1 MTKLAQVRTRNGAS
15 FTVAAEHAPRFQA
28 LLDDPGWGNYQFDA
42 AQSGGYNPRNIR
54 GTNTP
59 SQHAFGNAID
69 INWTRNA
76 RGTPGDIDPNLARSL
91 ATKHGFTWGGDWKN
105 PDPMHFEV
113 ARNSPAPMA
122 QRGLTSY
129 AGLGGPPT
137 PPPQPETPPMASGN
151 GILSKKIDP
160 QEELM
165 GILGNQGS
173 QAGWNALMQLGAGI
187 AGGANQGWGPGLGL
201 GLQNASEAMQGGQN
215 QRMKALGL
223 LTDMQQQQQ
232 RMALEQ
238 QQAATNAPFK
248 AAELANMQ
256 SLMRS
261 RDADAATQQ
270 QLNQLLF
277 PQGMPTNPIQSQ
289 SFNPQA
295 PQQGLQQIGNPMA
308 PQFGGDPNL
317 RMVADDGASSIDAQA
332 QAGAAPEQGGPS
344 GGYDP
349 SAVYSMPG
357 NETVQTPLGP
367 MSRDQARRM
376 GMAFAASGKGDVGKM
391 MMEAAGGGADR
402 LGKTG
407 ANKIDLKQIDAIN
420 HVSRLNEVGAT
431 MKPEYLQI
439 PTRLGMAWSGIKA
452 KFGQIP
458 PKEQADLKAYATA
471 RRDAVNNM
479 SRLLNELSGAA
490 VSPQEY
496 QRIIKTQPDAG
507 IGLFDGDDP
516 VSFQGKLEGA
526 RKEQY
531 RAIARYNYLRQRG
544 FTGKPW
550 EAMPL
555 EAVDG
560 AIDKRGSEIEAEL
573 RKANPTA
580 DPLILQQGVKARLK
594 QEFGI

>member
-1 MTKLAQVRTRNGAS
+1 M
-15 FTVAAEHAPRFQA
+15 
-28 LLDDPGWGNYQFDA
+28 
-42 AQSGGYNPRNIR
+42 
-54 GTNTP
+54 
-59 SQHAFGNAID
+59 
-69 INWTRNA
+69 
-76 RGTPGDIDPNLARSL
+76 
-91 ATKHGFTWGGDWKN
+91 
-105 PDPMHFEV
+105 
-113 ARNSPAPMA
+113 
-122 QRGLTSY
+122 
-129 AGLGGPPT
+129 
-137 PPPQPETPPMASGN
+137 
-151 GILSKKIDP
+151 GILSKPKTDP

-165 GILGNQGS
+165 GILGNMGQNSGW
-173 QAGWNALMQLGAGI
+173 QAMTQLGAQI
-187 AGGANQGWGPGLGL
+187 AANADKGWGAGIGAGLGAAGDALQQGQQGRLQGLGL
-201 GLQNASEAMQGGQN
+201 MGNMQN
-215 QRMKALGL
+215 
-223 LTDMQQQQQ
+223 QQQ
-232 RMALEQ
+232 RLALEREQ
-238 QQAATNAPFK
+238 MTANAPFK

-261 RDADAATQQ
+261 RDADAAMQQ
-270 QLNQLLF
+270 QLNQLLLGGGGF
-277 PQGMPTNPIQSQ
+277 GAMPTSPIQPQ
-289 SFNPQA
+289 SFNPQSMPQMP
-295 PQQGLQQIGNPMA
+295 PQQGLQQVGNPMA

-317 RMVADDGASSIDAQA
+317 RLVADDGASSIDAQA
-332 QAGAAPEQGGPS
+332 QAGTAQEPSGP

-357 NETVQTPLGP
+357 TETVNTPLGQ
-367 MSRDQARRM
+367 MTRDQARRM

-391 MMEAAGGGADR
+391 LMDAASGGSDR
-402 LGKTG
+402 PGKAG
-407 ANKIDLKQIDAIN
+407 ENKIDLKQIDAIN

-507 IGLFDGDDP
+507 IGLLDGDDP

-560 AIDKRGSEIEAEL
+560 AIDKRGAEIEAEL
-573 RKANPTA
+573 RKSNPTA

>member
-1 MTKLAQVRTRNGAS
+1 VTKLAQVRTRGGAS

-28 LLDDPGWGNYQFDA
+28 LLDDPGWGDYQFDA

-122 QRGLTSY
+122 QRGLTSF
-129 AGLGGPPT
+129 AGLGGPP
-137 PPPQPETPPMASGN
+137 PQPETSPMASGN

-160 QEELM
+160 QAELM

-187 AGGANQGWGPGLGL
+187 AGGANQGWGPGIGAGL
-201 GLQNASEAMQGGQN
+201 SGASDALQGGQQ

-238 QQAATNAPFK
+238 QQAQANAPFK

-261 RDADAATQQ
+261 RDADAAMQQ
-270 QLNQLLF
+270 QLNQLLLGGGA
-277 PQGMPTNPIQSQ
+277 PGGAPANPIQSQ
-289 SFNPQA
+289 SFTPPA

-317 RMVADDGASSIDAQA
+317 RLIADDGASSIDAQA
-332 QAGAAPEQGGPS
+332 QAGTTQEPSGG

-357 NETVQTPLGP
+357 NEVVNTPLGQ

-376 GMAFAASGKGDVGKM
+376 GMAFAAGGKGDVGKM

-402 LGKTG
+402 AGNAGK
-407 ANKIDLKQIDAIN
+407 NKLDLKQIDAIN

-431 MKPEYLQI
+431 MKPEYLEI
-439 PTRLGMAWSGIKA
+439 PTRIGMWGKSALA
-452 KFGQIP
+452 KFGALP
-458 PKEQADLKAYATA
+458 PKDQAELKSYAEA
-471 RRDAVNNM
+471 RRAAVNNM

-507 IGLFDGDDP
+507 IGLLDGDDP
-516 VSFQGKLEGA
+516 ISFQGKLEGA
-526 RKEQY
+526 RKEQF

-560 AIDKRGSEIEAEL
+560 AIDKRGTEIEAEL
-573 RKANPTA
+573 KRANPTA
-580 DPLILQQGVKARLK
+580 DPLQLQQGVKARLK

>member
-1 MTKLAQVRTRNGAS
+1 
-15 FTVAAEHAPRFQA
+15 
-28 LLDDPGWGNYQFDA
+28 
-42 AQSGGYNPRNIR
+42 
-54 GTNTP
+54 
-59 SQHAFGNAID
+59 
-69 INWTRNA
+69 
-76 RGTPGDIDPNLARSL
+76 
-91 ATKHGFTWGGDWKN
+91 
-105 PDPMHFEV
+105 
-113 ARNSPAPMA
+113 
-122 QRGLTSY
+122 
-129 AGLGGPPT
+129 
-137 PPPQPETPPMASGN
+137 
-151 GILSKKIDP
+151 
-160 QEELM
+160 
-165 GILGNQGS
+165 
-173 QAGWNALMQLGAGI
+173 
-187 AGGANQGWGPGLGL
+187 
-201 GLQNASEAMQGGQN
+201 
-215 QRMKALGL
+215 
-223 LTDMQQQQQ
+223 
-232 RMALEQ
+232 
-238 QQAATNAPFK
+238 
-248 AAELANMQ
+248 
-256 SLMRS
+256 
-261 RDADAATQQ
+261 
-270 QLNQLLF
+270 
-277 PQGMPTNPIQSQ
+277 
-289 SFNPQA
+289 
-295 PQQGLQQIGNPMA
+295 LQQIGNPMA

-458 PKEQADLKAYATA
+458 PKEQNDLKAYATA

-560 AIDKRGSEIEAEL
+560 AIDKRGSEIETEL
-573 RKANPTA
+573 RQQNPNANPMQ
-580 DPLILQQGVKARLK
+580 LQQGVKARLK